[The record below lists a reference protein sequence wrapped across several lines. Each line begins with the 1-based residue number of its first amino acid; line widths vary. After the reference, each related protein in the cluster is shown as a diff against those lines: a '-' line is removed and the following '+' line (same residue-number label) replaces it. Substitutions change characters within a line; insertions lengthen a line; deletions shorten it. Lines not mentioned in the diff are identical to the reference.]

1 MCSSFF
7 PAESDVA
14 SYSLLRATVNILRFG
29 ATSGNRA
36 EVEPD
41 LRSVHLCQGRFV
53 HGRSDLCTIPDRFGL
68 GRVIVKLDLGLLRS
82 PSCGIHA
89 AARLES

>member
-1 MCSSFF
+1 MSSCF
-7 PAESDVA
+7 PADVA
-14 SYSLLRATVNILRFG
+14 ESCLIRQRFKLVGFG

-36 EVEPD
+36 EVELD